1 MDPLKNVFGSKNTVE
16 IDLAVKFSTLEL
28 TLRPLTGSH
37 ISKVGKQQMTFKVM
51 VRGPYSE
58 QWKPLQNSVF
68 QGSHSFVSW
77 TIRTLHIT
85 DE

>member
-1 MDPLKNVFGSKNTVE
+1 ME

-51 VRGPYSE
+51 VLGPTVR
-58 QWKPLQNSVF
+58 N
-68 QGSHSFVSW
+68 GSHCKTQSFKSAIHLS
-77 TIRTLHIT
+77 TGLSGHSTSQMSK
-85 DE
+85 